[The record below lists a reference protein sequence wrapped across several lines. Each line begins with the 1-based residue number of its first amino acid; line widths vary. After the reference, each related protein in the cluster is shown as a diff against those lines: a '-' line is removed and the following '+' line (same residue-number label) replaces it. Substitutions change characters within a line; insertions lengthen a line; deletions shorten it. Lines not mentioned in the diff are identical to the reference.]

1 VIRVRE
7 PRRNR
12 AEDPDVPS
20 DGDADADAARSVHA
34 GERTLLRL
42 MRWTLAFS
50 IVLAALATCTAY
62 EVVDAANL
70 LKPGSQSGYG
80 PAGST
85 EFAIAALVAFVVGT
99 IALGV
104 AGSRTRLAP
113 LVPLFA
119 VAFVVAR
126 FYTFDPYYA
135 PYLKRMSDGGL
146 VAPGLIYILIVA
158 AVVVAALMV
167 KWPAAAPAG
176 AALLVIS
183 ALLALVEGAG
193 H

>member
-1 VIRVRE
+1 M
-7 PRRNR
+7 
-12 AEDPDVPS
+12 
-20 DGDADADAARSVHA
+20 G
-34 GERTLLRL
+34 RTL
-42 MRWTLAFS
+42 TFS
-50 IVLAALATCTAY
+50 IILAVLATCTAY

-85 EFAIAALVAFVVGT
+85 EFDIAALVALVVGT

-135 PYLKRMSDGGL
+135 PYLRRMSDGGL
-146 VAPGLIYILIVA
+146 VAPGLIYLLIAA
-158 AVVVAALMV
+158 AVIVAALMK
-167 KWPAAAPAG
+167 KWRSAAPLG
-176 AALLVIS
+176 AALLLFS